1 MTRAC
6 REARTRCTSWD
17 ISRAPEPVRAIY
29 DHGPPAEP
37 SVRPAVAPETMLAFA
52 LGTRGAHARAG
63 RWPAWRT
70 DGHAGERRRHIS
82 GGVAPDFS
90 SIGGRTPGSEP
101 VVPCAKPFWP
111 ANPPAVS
118 LPRRG
123 FAAKSEVRALGGG
136 GAGPRWLS
144 TLLLARPCRAG
155 VVPVPR
161 SAQTTPG
168 YLHPVARHGW
178 ASTGFRFQHGAD
190 CRGH

>member
-82 GGVAPDFS
+82 GGE
-90 SIGGRTPGSEP
+90 GRSPGSL
-101 VVPCAKPFWP
+101 
-111 ANPPAVS
+111 AN
-118 LPRRG
+118 RG
-123 FAAKSEVRALGGG
+123 RA
-136 GAGPRWLS
+136 
-144 TLLLARPCRAG
+144 
-155 VVPVPR
+155 
-161 SAQTTPG
+161 
-168 YLHPVARHGW
+168 
-178 ASTGFRFQHGAD
+178 
-190 CRGH
+190 

>member
-70 DGHAGERRRHIS
+70 DGHAGERRRHIALV
-82 GGVAPDFS
+82 VAPDFS

-101 VVPCAKPFWP
+101 VLEILESLET
-111 ANPPAVS
+111 VS
-118 LPRRG
+118 
-123 FAAKSEVRALGGG
+123 ASND
-136 GAGPRWLS
+136 LS
-144 TLLLARPCRAG
+144 R
-155 VVPVPR
+155 VVSTEESV
-161 SAQTTPG
+161 
-168 YLHPVARHGW
+168 W
-178 ASTGFRFQHGAD
+178 AFSHFF
-190 CRGH
+190 